1 MSADDAKYLIPYGWS
16 PGMVGA
22 DVGGRAA
29 DRGTSMNQL
38 PWEQSDPNL
47 MSAAQRRRSA
57 KAAVYVDLF
66 AEVHFSAHG
75 TAEHEP
81 PQGIAEHLCRS
92 PEIDIAR
99 PAQQSGPPCI
109 CEFILCL
116 VVEPEFQK
124 DRLGDYQE
132 RFVDLWVPKFG
143 RRVAIAVYVWHVLR
157 QSRLMDWLIRALGWG
172 DLL

>member
-1 MSADDAKYLIPYGWS
+1 
-16 PGMVGA
+16 MVGA

-116 VVEPEFQK
+116 VVEPKNIAGRVEAAYKIISHFLAVTSPFEPVKKGKLAEK
-124 DRLGDYQE
+124 D
-132 RFVDLWVPKFG
+132 
-143 RRVAIAVYVWHVLR
+143 H
-157 QSRLMDWLIRALGWG
+157 
-172 DLL
+172 